1 MSKRRRFVLRTVR
14 KGRVRIMGATFEIRP
29 CNATSRPYDGRLDGL
44 RMAFGLYWQGPSWN
58 SGYVDI
64 WGTEKAYRDT
74 GDARPVDWP
83 GPHCVDGS
91 FPWVAAVVAP

>member
-29 CNATSRPYDGRLDGL
+29 CNAASMPYDGRLDGL
-44 RMAFGLYWQGPSWN
+44 CMAFGLYWHGPTWS

-64 WGTEKAYRDT
+64 LGTEAAYRHT
-74 GDARPVDWP
+74 GDGPVDWP
-83 GPHCVDGS
+83 GPHCVNGS
-91 FPWVAAVVAP
+91 FPWIAAVVAP